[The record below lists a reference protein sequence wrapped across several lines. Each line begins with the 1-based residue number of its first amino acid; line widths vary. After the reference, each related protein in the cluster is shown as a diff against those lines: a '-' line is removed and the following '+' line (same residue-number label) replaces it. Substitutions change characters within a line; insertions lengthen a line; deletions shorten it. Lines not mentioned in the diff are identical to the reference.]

1 MLERAPTDME
11 MSGLVWAVKK
21 LRPYMERAY
30 VWLITDHKPNVDIFD
45 MKTLV
50 TTSTARSNLRL
61 AILRSAVFFFFFF
74 VVFCRLL
81 PFVTYLPAYVCTFFC
96 LSFCRGF
103 FCWKVELDH
112 GLLRLEQDRINFG
125 SEEKSKTCRMQKY
138 LAQVSRFTKRCA
150 GTVPKSP

>member
-61 AILRSAVFFFFFF
+61 AILRSAVFFFFVFF
-74 VVFCRLL
+74 LLSFAVFCRLL
-81 PFVTYLPAYVCTFFC
+81 PTYLPTYV
-96 LSFCRGF
+96 LSFAFLFAGVF
-103 FCWKVELDH
+103 F
-112 GLLRLEQDRINFG
+112 
-125 SEEKSKTCRMQKY
+125 
-138 LAQVSRFTKRCA
+138 A
-150 GTVPKSP
+150 GKWNWITACCVWNKIE

>member
-61 AILRSAVFFFFFF
+61 AILRSAVFFFFCFFF

-81 PFVTYLPAYVCTFFC
+81 PFVTYLCVPTYLRMYFLLPFF
-96 LSFCRGF
+96 LPGF
-103 FCWKVELDH
+103 F
-112 GLLRLEQDRINFG
+112 LLESGTGSRPVAFG
-125 SEEKSKTCRMQKY
+125 TR
-138 LAQVSRFTKRCA
+138 
-150 GTVPKSP
+150 